1 MDGAS
6 RGEASDRPRSRSAWR
21 DGQRLLPLASL
32 DLVRPARFLHRALC
46 LLRRHPVIE
55 GAYNGSLIELLGDL
69 ALLRPVEGLEQFD
82 DLGLGLGHDEYIRP
96 VQAAVE
102 CP

>member
-1 MDGAS
+1 VARRVIGREAEAL
-6 RGEASDRPRSRSAWR
+6 GETVKDFFRWPHLTSFGLR
-21 DGQRLLPLASL
+21 DS
-32 DLVRPARFLHRALC
+32 FIELC
-46 LLRRHPVIE
+46 ALLRRHPVIE

>member
-1 MDGAS
+1 VIGREAEALRETVKDFF
-6 RGEASDRPRSRSAWR
+6 RGPRLTSFGLR
-21 DGQRLLPLASL
+21 DSFIEL
-32 DLVRPARFLHRALC
+32 RA